1 MLIKKT
7 NRLFNNKY
15 QYKIVLVVA
24 GAAYFR
30 DRDIVNVYQGLEQID
45 LDQDKLK
52 LGHRQSSIKHKE
64 DLDYALKLQHVLST
78 MKDYDIRIEIPW
90 ISIYANDKNDVDR
103 LINLDSDKV
112 KYVCEPPANQVLSK
126 DTIILNKINHDYRIT
141 LGKTSQDH
149 TAFIDWA
156 STNKKLKL
164 TKGCIKELSK
174 SRSWGG
180 TYFYVTGENNL
191 LMAKMHLGDAINKID
206 RIVKAL

>member
-24 GAAYFR
+24 GAVYFR
-30 DRDIVNVYQGLEQID
+30 DRDIVNVYHGLEQID
-45 LDQDKLK
+45 LDQDNLK
-52 LGHRQSSIKHKE
+52 LRHRQNSIKLKE

-78 MKDYDIRIEIPW
+78 MKDYDIRVEIPW
-90 ISIYANDKNDVDR
+90 ISIYANDKNDINR

-112 KYVCEPPANQVLSK
+112 KYVCEPPTNQVLSK

-174 SRSWGG
+174 PHSWGG